1 VRIDVNSR
9 LAIAFLALSA
19 AGASHGAPVESDIQ
33 IELRSYVQVRAHEVH
48 LGDVAVI
55 HSRDA
60 KAIELLVTLPLGA
73 APRGEAESTVTRESI
88 ERWVHHKLGL
98 RTDLMAWSGSDEVVV
113 STATQ
118 TVSAQR
124 LEGVALKALNAW
136 LSGNAARYS
145 VDLQPLPDDLRVPAG
160 EVTVAARELPLD
172 TQPAPRM
179 TIWLDIA
186 VDGEHIR
193 AMPVS
198 AQVHAW
204 SRAWVAPA
212 PLPAGAVVSA
222 SSLQEREVAFASKT
236 PVLPSP
242 LRVTRAVRAGEP
254 LTPHNSSRAPLI
266 SRGEWVSLHLK
277 DGGIELDRQMQAMQD
292 GELGEVVRVRA
303 ADGGEAVSARVTASG
318 RVEAAL

>member
-1 VRIDVNSR
+1 
-9 LAIAFLALSA
+9 
-19 AGASHGAPVESDIQ
+19 
-33 IELRSYVQVRAHEVH
+33 
-48 LGDVAVI
+48 
-55 HSRDA
+55 
-60 KAIELLVTLPLGA
+60 
-73 APRGEAESTVTRESI
+73 
-88 ERWVHHKLGL
+88 
-98 RTDLMAWSGSDEVVV
+98 VVV